1 MASSKGIIIVL
12 AINDCASSITGG
24 LVLSGSLMWLA
35 SLLGAPRVVGALA
48 TCRVT
53 LFEPLPT
60 PTDAWFPGPAFA
72 TASRRPGL
80 CIPPPV
86 GRPGALGLRAQ
97 QSQPW
102 AGCFPTNQPVQK
114 CHFPSTF
121 THERPAASQRLS
133 SSPKPTG
140 ALGLGSFP
148 RFRPQLQTQSAY
160 SRQPPEHI
168 WGASAG

>member
-102 AGCFPTNQPVQK
+102 AGISITASAVPLT
-114 CHFPSTF
+114 PSPPCEKSA
-121 THERPAASQRLS
+121 H
-133 SSPKPTG
+133 
-140 ALGLGSFP
+140 
-148 RFRPQLQTQSAY
+148 LQTPFQCANGVSARKTV
-160 SRQPPEHI
+160 SAHRH
-168 WGASAG
+168 SAGAKSSTKLPKELG

>member
-1 MASSKGIIIVL
+1 MLQIVLKTVVIFLLTTLRSHGIIPTSADKLTRRWKMQIGSKFTIGVHIITAIDYFKEMDRVNSEFLAGSIGVNPVIVRSVISQL
-12 AINDCASSITGG
+12 REA
-24 LVLSGSLMWLA
+24 GS
-35 SLLGAPRVVGALA
+35 
-48 TCRVT
+48 
-53 LFEPLPT
+53 
-60 PTDAWFPGPAFA
+60 
-72 TASRRPGL
+72 
-80 CIPPPV
+80 
-86 GRPGALGLRAQ
+86 
-97 QSQPW
+97 
-102 AGCFPTNQPVQK
+102 FPTNQPVQK